1 MSMQQIYIRFKSKKK
16 KIRNI
21 VFSLSFLIFIFTINL
36 SLNSFVTPNR
46 LASIFKPVFEI
57 ETQQESYQFI
67 SFFSGETFT
76 SEFIQNFDYK
86 IDKICTNHFDFNQ
99 EESNSVLFLYNFIEL
114 NNSFSMFIGIDD
126 GIFNKINYY
135 HNNSQYLFFNIS
147 QDITNYSSNDTSFN
161 IKIEDYSFEIKN
173 TIQIYS
179 ENLLNYSNS
188 FANFIIN
195 ETISKYGG
203 MNSIVIT
210 RLESYETDLSPVKIV
225 NPSFKYKITGYQEVF
240 NLEKYSGLIWSKNA
254 KEHLFSYFN
263 EIKLFFEN
271 SYTNINIHSENP
283 YLEAKILSS
292 ESFVNITFLILRIIQ
307 IFIFIFPFLY
317 LILVILQY
325 YNVDKD
331 FEQNELLRGQD
342 KFERSFLFFLEFLLI
357 IISSVVISL
366 IILFVFMKVQFILFA
381 APYQFDA
388 LYYIISI
395 SIVTFIFL
403 IGRVISEIIINRSL
417 KNDDDFDLLKSGFS
431 SMQRPI
437 KISIFLVFTG
447 LFIFIYLQDNGV
459 IILSL
464 MAVIGLLITCCI
476 VISLFLKLLT
486 SAFQFILHRILI
498 KKGKKLSKTYLLFSF
513 WNKYSFIKTFIIS
526 LIVFSFIIVNV
537 GSTVFVNI
545 FRTNT
550 IWELG
555 SPISVSCDSK
565 NSSDFKGYLE
575 NNRVKL
581 GLVNYVSYISIHT
594 DFNINDSIYKVE
606 YNLMGI
612 DYQNWIDF
620 YGEKKVLDLL
630 EIKENGNSLFFP
642 KNNSILLSYQFKE
655 IGYNLEDQF
664 IIPYYNS
671 SEGKNEY
678 FICDVNAF
686 VKSWPVLTSYPMN
699 NMEIQSK
706 NIEFGIIPKNI
717 LIILLN
723 ASNVKYQETFLLN
736 VKENQVNEI
745 GREISNRFSSFS
757 VNFLDLSGFI
767 GIEQLQSNLL
777 FQTLQF
783 SLIFG
788 ILALY
793 FSFINVST
801 ISKRKSIILAKFGLV
816 TNHRKILRNCLII
829 EGIIFII
836 SYILSLMLAG
846 FFANLASLLLSG
858 INLTFFNFLVK
869 NILYMSIFFLNLV
882 ALYQYLEFRKF
893 GKLKIKELF
902 RYPE

>member
-1 MSMQQIYIRFKSKKK
+1 MSMQQIYIRLKSKKK
-16 KIRNI
+16 KISNI
-21 VFSLSFLIFIFTINL
+21 VFSLSILIFIFTIIL
-36 SLNSFVTPNR
+36 SLNSFVSPNR
-46 LASIFKPVFEI
+46 LASIFKPIFEI
-57 ETQQESYQFI
+57 DSQQESYQYI
-67 SFFSGETFT
+67 SFFSGESFT
-76 SEFIQNFDYK
+76 SEIIQNFDYK
-86 IDKICTNHFDFNQ
+86 IDKICNNHFDFNQ
-99 EESNSVLFLYNFIEL
+99 EESNSVIFLYNFIEL
-114 NNSFSMFIGIDD
+114 NNSNSMFIGIDD
-126 GIFNKINYY
+126 GIFNKINNY
-135 HNNSQYLFFNIS
+135 HNNTQYLFLNIS
-147 QDITNYSSNDTSFN
+147 QNNTKFSAKDPSFN
-161 IKIEDYSFEIKN
+161 IKIDDYSFDITN
-173 TIQIYS
+173 TTQICS

-188 FANFIIN
+188 FANFIFN
-195 ETISKYGG
+195 ETILRYTDL
-203 MNSIVIT
+203 NSVVIT
-210 RLESYETDLSPVKIV
+210 RLESYGTDLSPVKIV

-240 NLEKYSGLIWSKNA
+240 NLEKYNGIIWSKNA

-271 SYTNINIHSENP
+271 SYTNIDFHAENP

-292 ESFVNITFLILRIIQ
+292 ESFINITFLILRIIQ

-317 LILVILQY
+317 LILLILQY

-342 KFERSFLFFLEFLLI
+342 KFERNFLFFLEFLLI
-357 IISSVVISL
+357 IISSATISL
-366 IILFVFMKVQFILFA
+366 IILFVFMKIQYLLFV
-381 APYQFDA
+381 APYQFDI

-403 IGRVISEIIINRSL
+403 MGRVISEIIINRSL

-437 KISIFLVFTG
+437 KISIFLVITG
-447 LFIFIYLQDNGV
+447 LFIFIYLQDNGI

-476 VISLFLKLLT
+476 VISLFLRLFT
-486 SAFQFILHRILI
+486 SVFQLILQKIWI
-498 KKGKKLSKTYLLFSF
+498 NKGKKLSKTYLLFSF
-513 WNKYSFIKTFIIS
+513 WNKYSYKKIFIIS
-526 LIVFSFIIVNV
+526 LILFSFIIINV

-565 NSSDFKGYLE
+565 NSSEFRGYLE
-575 NNRVKL
+575 TNREKL
-581 GLVNYVSYISIHT
+581 GLVNYISYISIHT
-594 DFNINDSIYKVE
+594 DFNVNDSIYKVE

-630 EIKENGNSLFFP
+630 ETKEKGNSLFFS

-699 NMEIQSK
+699 NIEIQSK
-706 NIEFGIIPKNI
+706 NIEFGIIPKDI
-717 LIILLN
+717 LTILLN
-723 ASNVKYQETFLLN
+723 ASNVNYQETFLLN
-736 VKENQVNEI
+736 VKYNQVNEI
-745 GREISNRFSSFS
+745 GLEISNKFSSFS
-757 VNFLDLSGFI
+757 VNFLDMSGFI
-767 GIEQLQSNLL
+767 GIEQLQSSLL
-777 FQTLQF
+777 FQTLQI

-793 FSFINVST
+793 FGFINVST

-836 SYILSLMLAG
+836 SYILSLMLASL
-846 FFANLASLLLSG
+846 FANLASLLLSG

-869 NILYMSIFFLNLV
+869 NILYLSVFFLSII

-893 GKLKIKELF
+893 SQLKIKELF